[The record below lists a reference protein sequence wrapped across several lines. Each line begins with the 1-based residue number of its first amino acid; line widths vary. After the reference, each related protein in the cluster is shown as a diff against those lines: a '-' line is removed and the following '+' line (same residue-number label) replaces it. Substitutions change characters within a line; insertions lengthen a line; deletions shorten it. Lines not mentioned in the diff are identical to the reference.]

1 MEAGEVVPRNP
12 LITTNTLEVI
22 VSQTGNSFHIIA
34 TESDKF
40 SRFII
45 ILLINFESS
54 VLFYEVHSEL
64 FYLL

>member
-54 VLFYEVHSEL
+54 VLFYEVQSVL
-64 FYLL
+64 FHLL

>member
-1 MEAGEVVPRNP
+1 
-12 LITTNTLEVI
+12 VI

-54 VLFYEVHSEL
+54 VLFYEVQSVFFH
-64 FYLL
+64 LL

>member
-12 LITTNTLEVI
+12 LITTNKLEVI

-34 TESDKF
+34 TESDKL

-45 ILLINFESS
+45 TLLINFESS
-54 VLFYEVHSEL
+54 VLINVLQSVLVH
-64 FYLL
+64 LL